1 MFYNQRAER
10 RSRMSYRRQRG
21 SALIVAIFLITVMG
35 LLAAAMIRIDST
47 SQTTTTHEVF
57 ATRAWYAAHSGN
69 EYVLSQ
75 LFPLGRHDADAA
87 ACKTYTLSAAAFSCQ
102 QVTVTCRRMPYKNAK
117 AEEVSSY
124 QLESTATCGT
134 GAYATTRVQ
143 EVWAKEI
150 E

>member
-1 MFYNQRAER
+1 
-10 RSRMSYRRQRG
+10 MSVSVQASVSSRRQRG
-21 SALIVAIFLITVMG
+21 SALIMAIFLITVMG
-35 LLAAAMIRIDST
+35 LLAAAMIRIDHT
-47 SQTTTTHEVF
+47 SQSTTAHEVF

-75 LFPLGRHDADAA
+75 LFPLGQSTSDPQ
-87 ACKTYTLSAAAFSCQ
+87 ACQSYVLSAAAFSCQ
-102 QVTVTCRRMPYKNAK
+102 QVTVTCQAIEYQNGAGQTAHR
-117 AEEVSSY
+117 Y

-134 GAYATTRVQ
+134 GALATTRVQ

>member
-1 MFYNQRAER
+1 MSFSVRP
-10 RSRMSYRRQRG
+10 SVSYRRQRG

-75 LFPLGRHDADAA
+75 LFPLGRHDADAT

-102 QVTVTCRRMPYKNAK
+102 QVTVTCQAMEYQNGAGQTAHR
-117 AEEVSSY
+117 Y

-134 GAYATTRVQ
+134 GALATTRVQ